1 MSAVTTIGVDSHK
14 HTHTMCAVNSGGKKL
29 GEKTV
34 ATTTKGNLAALTWAR
49 TEYGREL
56 LWAVED
62 TRAMTHRLE
71 RDLIN
76 AGETVIRVPPH
87 LMARQRRSNRQWGKS
102 DPLDALA
109 TARASQREPGLPIAR
124 HHPGSRHVK
133 LLIDRREDVVKYRTA
148 VMQRLLWRCH
158 EIDPEN
164 RFKPGELT
172 RSTAQRALD
181 SWLAAQSGLIA
192 ELAREELAE
201 IMRATPVITALEKR
215 IMVQVQEVA
224 PSLLELYG
232 CAALN
237 AGRIIGE
244 TADVSRFRNE
254 AAFARYAGLAPVPH
268 WSGSTQ
274 GRMRSHRGG
283 NRQLNGAIHQIAMIQ
298 IKKGGPA
305 EAYYRRRRAERDLH
319 RYALDGVKRRVA
331 RTVFNRLRADHREPP
346 YDVIIADLA
355 RRADEWAALIPPQH
369 PLTSWPAYVPPLP
382 HPDPIFAQL
391 TQMADDWEAQ
401 VASFGG
407 AITRR

>member
-1 MSAVTTIGVDSHK
+1 MNAVTTIGVDAHK
-14 HTHTMCAVNSGGKKL
+14 LTHTMCAVDAGGKKL

-34 ATTTKGNLAALTWAR
+34 ETTTKGHHAALAWAR
-49 TEYGREL
+49 TEFGREL

-62 TRAMTHRLE
+62 TRSMTHRLE

-124 HHPGSRHVK
+124 HYPGSRHVK

-148 VMQRLLWRCH
+148 VMQRLLWRIH
-158 EIDPEN
+158 ELDPAN
-164 RFKPGELT
+164 RFKPGEL
-172 RSTAQRALD
+172 RRRPAQMALEE
-181 SWLAAQSGLIA
+181 WLGAQTGLVA
-192 ELAREELAE
+192 ELAREELGE
-201 IMRATPVITALEKR
+201 IVRATPVITALEKR

-237 AGRIIGE
+237 AGRIVGE
-244 TADVSRFRNE
+244 TAAVSRFRNE
-254 AAFARYAGLAPVPH
+254 AAFARYAGLAPVPN

-283 NRQLNGAIHQIAMIQ
+283 NRQLNAAIHQIAMIQ

-319 RYALDGVKRRVA
+319 GYALDGVKRRVA
-331 RTVFNRLRADHREPP
+331 RTVFNRLRADQRGPD
-346 YDVIIADLA
+346 YNVIIADLA
-355 RRADEWAALIPPQH
+355 RRADEWAALIPPQE
-369 PLTSWPAYVPPLP
+369 PRPIWSTYVPPP
-382 HPDPIFAQL
+382 HSNPIFAEL

-407 AITRR
+407 TITRV